1 MKKVTIDTSATTSTQ
16 SVTNLRVKT
25 MNKQQTPNQP
35 NPVQKPTEQTS
46 IGGIAVGNKNAG

>member
-1 MKKVTIDTSATTSTQ
+1 LKKVIIDAAATTSTQ
-16 SVTNLRVKT
+16 GVASLRIKT
-25 MNKQQTPNQP
+25 MNKQQTPNQS